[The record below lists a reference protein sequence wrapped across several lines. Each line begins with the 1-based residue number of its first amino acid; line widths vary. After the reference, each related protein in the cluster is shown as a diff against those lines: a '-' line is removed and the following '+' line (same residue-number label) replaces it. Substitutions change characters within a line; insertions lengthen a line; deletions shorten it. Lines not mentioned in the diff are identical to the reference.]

1 MKRIQITQESIRGII
16 VREKV
21 ISEIIGN
28 EDGYYFQNRVVGGFL
43 RANL

>member
-1 MKRIQITQESIRGII
+1 M

-28 EDGYYFQNRVVGGFL
+28 EDGYYFQNRVVGEFL
-43 RANL
+43 TGDL